1 MNEKILI
8 VDDERDIMELMMA
21 SLRRKGYQVRGTL
34 TCSEGLEIFYS
45 FKPDLVLLDINVG
58 DEDGRK
64 VCSEI
69 KSQAIY
75 QNIPVVMVSANHEGL
90 QDYHEY
96 GANDFLHKPFTFA
109 ILEALCVKHLNPVK

>member
-1 MNEKILI
+1 
-8 VDDERDIMELMMA
+8 MELLK
-21 SLRRKGYQVRGTL
+21 SKLSENGYQSKATIS
-34 TCSEGLEIFYS
+34 CSEGLEIFYS

-75 QNIPVVMVSANHEGL
+75 QNIPVVMVSANDEGL

-96 GANDFLHKPFTFA
+96 GENDFLHKPFTLS
-109 ILEALCVKHLNPVK
+109 I